1 MCWYCGSA
9 VKDPEPLGRSLKC
22 IDCGKDIR
30 SCKSCRHYRPGI
42 GSKAGCAESAAEKPY
57 DAERANFCDW
67 FSLNDKYRKKTE
79 SYKTESYKT
88 EGYKTEGYK
97 TESYKTETE
106 KSNAAR
112 TAFENLFS

>member
-1 MCWYCGSA
+1 MCWYCGSP
-9 VKDPEPLGRSLKC
+9 VIDQEPFGRSLVC
-22 IDCGKDIR
+22 AECGKDIR
-30 SCKSCRHYRPGI
+30 ACKNCRFYLSEARGNC
-42 GSKAGCAESAAEKPY
+42 SETNAEPVNDK
-57 DAERANFCDW
+57 ERANFCDW